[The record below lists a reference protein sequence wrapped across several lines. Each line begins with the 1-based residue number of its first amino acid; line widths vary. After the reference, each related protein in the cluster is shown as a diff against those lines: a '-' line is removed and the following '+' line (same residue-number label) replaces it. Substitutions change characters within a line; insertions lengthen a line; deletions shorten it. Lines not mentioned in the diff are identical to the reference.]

1 MKIASLFFV
10 FMISSADIKLIV
22 SSAISM
28 GMALYAKIHQPEDDR
43 IGMRE
48 AIRYMKCIG
57 IDNSRQLLEKWIA
70 DGKLKAMKGGDAP
83 NSKMKISFVELQ
95 REILEMNINTLVNYK
110 I

>member
-1 MKIASLFFV
+1 
-10 FMISSADIKLIV
+10 MITSADIKLIV
-22 SSAISM
+22 SSAVSM

-57 IDNSRQLLEKWIA
+57 VDNSRQLLDKWIA
-70 DGKLKAMKGGDAP
+70 EEKLQARKNGDAP

-95 REILEMNINTLVNYK
+95 REILEMNINTLINYK